1 MTHRILSLACTLVL
15 SLALAGPAAA
25 MNIDGTNFDDSVQLG
40 GAALRLNGVGLRAV
54 AWLKGYAAGLYLSE
68 RVATPEAAI
77 AAPGPKRLQM
87 KMLLEVD
94 AEEFVKAI
102 DKGIRRNTPQADQPK
117 LAARQQQFRAAVL
130 ALRVVR
136 RGDVIDLDY
145 LPGRGM
151 TMTVNGSLRGAP
163 LPGDDFYAAVLRIF
177 IGDRPV
183 DDDLKAGLL
192 GQRPPG

>member
-87 KMLLEVD
+87 KMLLEVE